1 MLGIGKT
8 IIETNAVSIQDYI
21 DWLAN
26 ILKLTG
32 LTLSSIFLFIFIFW
46 LIINLLFSFLAEVIP
61 FIKGILRSLELLL
74 LPGSIMHLVMHVFV
88 AKKLN
93 MPSQPMYSFGYGWS
107 RSGIKLVGRIKNL
120 REAVLFY
127 WAPLLNLPVI
137 IVWVIPGML
146 LFQWLDTL
154 TNNTIFYWIWLYVF
168 FSLVMFGL
176 PDMPDM
182 INPFMVTIVKTPEFY
197 LFIVFY
203 VVIAPVT
210 LVLWGYGITIILSLI
225 FAITMFYEVMKISKK
240 EENRLAKKFD
250 KVFERTESSSMSKP
264 TYIIVPDSEYTE

>member
-8 IIETNAVSIQDYI
+8 IIETNAVGIQDYI

-26 ILKLTG
+26 ILKVTG

-46 LIINLLFSFLAEVIP
+46 LILNLLFSFLAEVIP

-88 AKKLN
+88 AKKMN
-93 MPSQPMYSFGYGWS
+93 MPSEPMYSFGYGWS
-107 RSGIKLVGRIKNL
+107 RAGIKLVGRIKNL
-120 REAVLFY
+120 REAILFY
-127 WAPLLNLPVI
+127 WAPLLNIPVI

-154 TNNTIFYWIWLYVF
+154 TNNTVFYWIWLYVF

-210 LVLWGYGITIILSLI
+210 LILWGYGITIILSLI

-250 KVFERTESSSMSKP
+250 KVFERTEASSLSKP
-264 TYIIVPDSEYTE
+264 TYIIVPDSEYPE

>member
-8 IIETNAVSIQDYI
+8 IIETNAVGIQDYI

-26 ILKLTG
+26 ILKVTG
-32 LTLSSIFLFIFIFW
+32 MTLSSIFLFIFIIW
-46 LIINLLFSFLAEVIP
+46 LILNLLLSFLAEVIP

-93 MPSQPMYSFGYGWS
+93 LASEPIYNFGYGWS
-107 RSGIKLVGRIKNL
+107 RSGIKIVGRIKNL
-120 REAVLFY
+120 REAVFFY

-154 TNNTIFYWIWLYVF
+154 TNNTVFYWIWLYVF

-176 PDMPDM
+176 PDLADLT
-182 INPFMVTIVKTPEFY
+182 NPFLVTIVKTPEFY

-203 VVIAPVT
+203 VIIAPVT

-264 TYIIVPDSEYTE
+264 TYIIVPDSEYPE